1 MYFKNA
7 QIYRISPEWPITLDA
22 LHEQLSKRTF
32 RYCGAQDMESRGW
45 TDPVDGNGPVH
56 AIGDNWLVCMQTEA
70 KILPPAVINKEADKR
85 AAEIEEQQG
94 FKLGRKAMKE
104 LREQITTELL
114 PRAFTRIRMT
124 PAWINIAAGWLVVN
138 ASSQKRAEDV
148 LELLHHTL
156 DTFPLALLRTER
168 SPMSAMADWL
178 AGGAP
183 DGFTLDQD
191 FALQSISEDRA
202 RATYKGHDL
211 ESAHVT
217 EHLKA
222 GRLPIKLA
230 MTYDDRLSFVLTERG
245 ELKRLDFL
253 DVIRE
258 QAKADEHEDAQALF
272 DAEFA
277 LMTGELLRLIP
288 ALVDAM
294 GGELVREAGLLNEQK
309 EPRK

>member
-1 MYFKNA
+1 MYFKNL
-7 QIYRISPEWPITLDA
+7 QPYRLSPEWPITA
-22 LHEQLSKRTF
+22 ETLHEQLAKKPF
-32 RYCGAQDMESRGW
+32 HPCGAQDFESRGW
-45 TDPVDGNGPVH
+45 VAPCDGGELVH

-94 FKLGRKAMKE
+94 FKLGRKVMKGV
-104 LREQITTELL
+104 RKQVTTELL
-114 PRAFTRIRMT
+114 PRAFTRIRWT
-124 PAWINIAAGWLVVN
+124 YAWINVQAGWLVVDA
-138 ASSQKRAEDV
+138 ASERKAEDV
-148 LELLHHTL
+148 LELLRHSL
-156 DTFPLALLRTER
+156 DAFPLALLRTER
-168 SPMSAMADWL
+168 SPTAAMADWL
-178 AGGAP
+178 AGEAP

-191 FALQSISEDRA
+191 FALQSICEDRA
-202 RATYKGHDL
+202 RATFKGHDL

-258 QAKADEHEDAQALF
+258 QAKADDHDDAQALF

-277 LMTGELLRLIP
+277 LMTGELLRLLP

-294 GGELVREAGLLNEQK
+294 GGELVRDRDLVDDAKEAA
-309 EPRK
+309 

>member
-7 QIYRISPEWPITLDA
+7 QIYRLSTEWPITLEA
-22 LHEQLSKRTF
+22 LHAQLAKRPF
-32 RYCGAQDMESRGW
+32 QSCGSQDTESRGW
-45 TDPVDGNGPVH
+45 IAPCEGADLVH
-56 AIGDNWLVCMQTEA
+56 AIGDNWLVCMQTET
-70 KILPPAVINKEADKR
+70 KILPPAVVQQEADKR
-85 AAEIEEQQG
+85 ATEIAEQQG
-94 FKLGRKAMKE
+94 YKLGRKQMKE
-104 LREQITTELL
+104 LREQITQELL
-114 PRAFTRIRMT
+114 PRAFTRSRKT
-124 PAWINIAAGWLVVN
+124 YAWINVAAGWLVIDA
-138 ASSQKRAEDV
+138 ASQSRAEDV
-148 LELLHHTL
+148 LELLRHTL

-202 RATYKGHDL
+202 RATFKGHDL
-211 ESAHVT
+211 EAAHVT
-217 EHLKA
+217 EHLEA

-245 ELKRLDFL
+245 ELKRIEFL
-253 DVIRE
+253 DVVRD
-258 QAKADEHEDAQALF
+258 QAKADEHEDADALF

-277 LMTGELLRLIP
+277 LMTGELLRLLP

-294 GGELVREAGLLNEQK
+294 GGELVRDRDLVDDAKEAA
-309 EPRK
+309 